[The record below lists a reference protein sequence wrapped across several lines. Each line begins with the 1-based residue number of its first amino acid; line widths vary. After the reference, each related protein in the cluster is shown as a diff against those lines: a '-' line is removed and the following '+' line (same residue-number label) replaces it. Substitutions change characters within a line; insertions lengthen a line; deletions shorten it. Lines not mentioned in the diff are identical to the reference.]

1 MVGYLKICYFL
12 KVFNKAQ
19 VAIANVKQ
27 MIDVIAGELVWSVVD
42 PKVSIW
48 RQGEVET
55 GMTDVGDQQNGV
67 T

>member
-1 MVGYLKICYFL
+1 ML

-42 PKVSIW
+42 SKVSIW
-48 RQGEVET
+48 QQGEVQT
-55 GMTDVGDQQNGV
+55 GMTDVGGQRNGV

>member
-1 MVGYLKICYFL
+1 LE
-12 KVFNKAQ
+12 VFNKAQ

-42 PKVSIW
+42 SKVSIW
-48 RQGEVET
+48 WQGEVQP
-55 GMTDVGDQQNGV
+55 GMTDVGDQRNGV

>member
-1 MVGYLKICYFL
+1 MVGYLKRCYFE
-12 KVFNKAQ
+12 NIKAQ

-42 PKVSIW
+42 SKVSIW
-48 RQGEVET
+48 QQGEVQT
-55 GMTDVGDQQNGV
+55 GMTDVGGQRNGV

>member
-1 MVGYLKICYFL
+1 ML

-27 MIDVIAGELVWSVVD
+27 MIEVIAGELVWSVVD
-42 PKVSIW
+42 SKVSIW
-48 RQGEVET
+48 QQGEVQT
-55 GMTDVGDQQNGV
+55 GMTDVGGQRNGV